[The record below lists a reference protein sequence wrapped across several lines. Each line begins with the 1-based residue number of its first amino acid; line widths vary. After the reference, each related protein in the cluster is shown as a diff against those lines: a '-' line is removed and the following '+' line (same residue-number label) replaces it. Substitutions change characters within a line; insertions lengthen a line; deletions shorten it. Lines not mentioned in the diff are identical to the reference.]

1 MQNFSK
7 LKIGIGLIYLAIVT
21 LVVILFFYYGANSF
35 LDLNFLKNNKDKIFA
50 FRDANFVLLATS
62 YFFLSIV
69 WVFLLGFGTPLV
81 IAAGFA
87 FGIFWGSFLSILGFS
102 IGASLLYLF
111 ANHYFKDLVFKYL
124 AIRFLSLKNHF
135 NENEFSYFFFIR
147 VIPGIPFPIK
157 NVMPV
162 LFNIKLKNY
171 FFATLLGEAVP
182 IIISVSIVS
191 GFAGAIENNAN
202 LNFSLLYSPEIFFPL
217 LGLGVMVLL
226 TNYIKK
232 KFVKKEKKDP
242 YDI

>member
-1 MQNFSK
+1 M
-7 LKIGIGLIYLAIVT
+7 YLAIVT

-50 FRDANFVLLATS
+50 FRDANFVLLAIS

-81 IAAGFA
+81 IVAGFA

-111 ANHYFKDLVFKYL
+111 ANHYFKDLVFRYL
-124 AIRFLSLKNHF
+124 AVRFLSLKNHF

-157 NVMPV
+157 NILPV

-171 FFATLLGEAVP
+171 FLATFLGESVP

-191 GFAGAIENNAN
+191 GFAGAIESNASLDFN
-202 LNFSLLYSPEIFFPL
+202 LFFTPEILLPL
-217 LGLGVMVLL
+217 LGLGFMVVL
-226 TNYIKK
+226 TNFLKK
-232 KFVKKEKKDP
+232 KYLRK
-242 YDI
+242 

>member
-1 MQNFSK
+1 M
-7 LKIGIGLIYLAIVT
+7 YLAIVT

-62 YFFLSIV
+62 YFFFSIL

-81 IAAGFA
+81 IVAGFA

-111 ANHYFKDLVFKYL
+111 ANHYFKDLIFKYL
-124 AIRFLSLKNHF
+124 AVRFLSLKNHF
-135 NENEFSYFFFIR
+135 NENEFSYFFFVR

-162 LFNIKLKNY
+162 LFNMKVKNY
-171 FFATLLGEAVP
+171 FFATLLGEAIP

-191 GFAGAIENNAN
+191 GFAGAIQSNEN
-202 LNFSLLYSPEIFFPL
+202 LNFSLLYSPEIFLPL
-217 LGLGVMVLL
+217 LGLGIMVVL
-226 TNYIKK
+226 TNYLKK
-232 KFVKKEKKDP
+232 KYTKK
-242 YDI
+242 

>member
-1 MQNFSK
+1 M
-7 LKIGIGLIYLAIVT
+7 YLAIVT

-50 FRDANFVLLATS
+50 FRDANFVLLAIS

-81 IAAGFA
+81 IVAGFA

-124 AIRFLSLKNHF
+124 AVRFLSLKNHF

-157 NVMPV
+157 NIMPV
-162 LFNIKLKNY
+162 LFNMRLKN
-171 FFATLLGEAVP
+171 FFLATFFGESVP

-191 GFAGAIENNAN
+191 GFASAIESNASLDFN
-202 LNFSLLYSPEIFFPL
+202 LFFTPEILLPL
-217 LGLGVMVLL
+217 LGLGFMVVL
-226 TNYIKK
+226 TNFLKK
-232 KFVKKEKKDP
+232 KYLRK
-242 YDI
+242 

>member
-50 FRDANFVLLATS
+50 FRDANFVLLAIS

-81 IAAGFA
+81 IVAGFA

-124 AIRFLSLKNHF
+124 AVRFLSLKNHF
-135 NENEFSYFFFIR
+135 NENEFSYFFFVR

-157 NVMPV
+157 NVIPV
-162 LFNIKLKNY
+162 LFNMKLKNY
-171 FFATLLGEAVP
+171 FFATLLGEAIP

-191 GFAGAIENNAN
+191 GFAGAIQSNEN
-202 LNFSLLYSPEIFFPL
+202 LNFSLLYSPEIFLPL
-217 LGLGVMVLL
+217 LGLGIMVVL
-226 TNYIKK
+226 TNYLKKKYIKK
-232 KFVKKEKKDP
+232 
-242 YDI
+242 